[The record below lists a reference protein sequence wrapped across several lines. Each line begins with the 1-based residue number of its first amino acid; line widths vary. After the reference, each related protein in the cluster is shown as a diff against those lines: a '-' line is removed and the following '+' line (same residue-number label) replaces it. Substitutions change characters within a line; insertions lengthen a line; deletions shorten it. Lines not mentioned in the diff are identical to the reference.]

1 MWLFVTKSD
10 FKVLLMQFCQD
21 NSPWR
26 IGGLFR
32 FFFFPCLNFTFF
44 QCFSA
49 LKKGVEIPF
58 FPSRYKKEALDG
70 ILFGMLYPD
79 ASGSPPTPP
88 GTMVDTIYI
97 NFELRSLQRS
107 CIRCKSS
114 FFSGNIL
121 LMRRLDCS
129 IWRSRGNHWYS
140 RVHEVELTYIPYGKL
155 ILSMSTFTRAGG
167 RAVKAW
173 PVCDHG
179 CGCRTG
185 RGGRRLRPLR
195 PQKPYMSPLSTVSP
209 AYSCMIC

>member
-1 MWLFVTKSD
+1 MVLGSWSHHCHLWFVC
-10 FKVLLMQFCQD
+10 LL
-21 NSPWR
+21 
-26 IGGLFR
+26 GLF
-32 FFFFPCLNFTFF
+32 
-44 QCFSA
+44 
-49 LKKGVEIPF
+49 
-58 FPSRYKKEALDG
+58 